1 MTHVVTARCV
11 DCRYTYCVVECPVS
25 CFYEVKDPHMLVIDP
40 GTCIDCEACVPQ
52 CPVNAIYP
60 DHELPSEYAD
70 WEAKNAELFE
80 QGLGD
85 IGVGILGGPVGL
97 HLGDGDAIARHVVA
111 AGRSGAL
118 GCRGGRGGGRT
129 VVVTACGHEQP
140 DGQQRRGDPGA

>member
-11 DCRYTYCVVECPVS
+11 DCRYTYCVVECPVT
-25 CFYEVKDPHMLVIDP
+25 CFWEVKDPHMLVIDP

-80 QGLGD
+80 QGVNVTEGSDPLDSARLLEEIQEEEKAKGWD
-85 IGVGILGGPVGL
+85 IPEPSK
-97 HLGDGDAIARHVVA
+97 A
-111 AGRSGAL
+111 A
-118 GCRGGRGGGRT
+118 
-129 VVVTACGHEQP
+129 E
-140 DGQQRRGDPGA
+140 

>member
-80 QGLGD
+80 TTFHLIDVAHGLVTVRG
-85 IGVGILGGPVGL
+85 IG
-97 HLGDGDAIARHVVA
+97 
-111 AGRSGAL
+111 
-118 GCRGGRGGGRT
+118 
-129 VVVTACGHEQP
+129 QP
-140 DGQQRRGDPGA
+140 HG